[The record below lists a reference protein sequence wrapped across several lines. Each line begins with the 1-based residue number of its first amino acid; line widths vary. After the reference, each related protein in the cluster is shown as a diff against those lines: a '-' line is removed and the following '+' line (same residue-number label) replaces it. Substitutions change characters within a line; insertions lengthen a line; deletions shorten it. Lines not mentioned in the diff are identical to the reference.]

1 VTDCEEKGNSN
12 LDWLQYDQKCYYF
25 SSNELT
31 WQSAESFCKQNG
43 GFLVSIHNRNENN
56 LISSRVILPPKKNRS

>member
-1 VTDCEEKGNSN
+1 MTTCEDKGNSN

-25 SSNELT
+25 STSDAT

-43 GFLVSIHNRNENN
+43 GFLVSLHNRNENN
-56 LISSRVILPPKKNRS
+56 LIASRVVIEI